1 MKNSLDFIF
10 AILYYSDRDWFFE
23 RSGYEGERKR
33 MTVKRVIEYPHMDGH
48 TNYKLVCLGQIVSTK
63 IPIQWWYKKDKIVRW
78 SIFVD
83 SFCKPLNLLQRKEIK
98 NA

>member
-1 MKNSLDFIF
+1 LKSSLDFIF

-48 TNYKLVCLGQIVSTK
+48 TNYKLAKNGKILDMRNGVTIDMDVLG
-63 IPIQWWYKKDKIVRW
+63 DK
-78 SIFVD
+78 
-83 SFCKPLNLLQRKEIK
+83 RKEIK
-98 NA
+98 GRKGFKL